1 MRGQNFRLK
10 INGMAINAA
19 TTMNYETSVDME
31 DTSSKDTT
39 GNWKEETPRMKK
51 WQGSC
56 DSLMLIEQPIGAV
69 GLIQLLGMVVTG
81 TPLECSF
88 TETAGAQNRVN
99 ASSKTLTRSGQ
110 LLINDLTVTFENG
123 QTPKISFKFL
133 GYGPL
138 K

>member
-10 INGMAINAA
+10 INNMAINAA

-39 GNWKEETPRMKK
+39 GNWKEETPRLKK

-56 DSLMLIEQPIGAV
+56 DSLMLNERVVGAA

-88 TETAGAQNRVN
+88 TETSGAQNRVN
-99 ASSKTLTRSGQ
+99 VSSNTLARSGQ

>member
-31 DTSSKDTT
+31 DTSSKD
-39 GNWKEETPRMKK
+39 ETPRLKK

-88 TETAGAQNRVN
+88 METAGAQNRVN
-99 ASSKTLTRSGQ
+99 ASSKTLARSGQ

>member
-19 TTMNYETSVDME
+19 TTMNYETTVDME

-99 ASSKTLTRSGQ
+99 ATSKILARSGQ
-110 LLINDLTVTFENG
+110 LLINDMTVTFENG

>member
-39 GNWKEETPRMKK
+39 GNWKEETPRLKK

-56 DSLMLIEQPIGAV
+56 DSLMQIEQPIGAV

-99 ASSKTLTRSGQ
+99 ATSKTLARSGQ

>member
-39 GNWKEETPRMKK
+39 GNWKEETPRLKK

-88 TETAGAQNRVN
+88 TETSGAQNRVN
-99 ASSKTLTRSGQ
+99 ATSKTLARSGQ

>member
-10 INGMAINAA
+10 INAMAIAAA
-19 TTMNYETSVDME
+19 TTMNYETNADME
-31 DTSSKDTT
+31 DTGSKDTT

-88 TETAGAQNRVN
+88 TETADRKSV
-99 ASSKTLTRSGQ
+99 
-110 LLINDLTVTFENG
+110 V
-123 QTPKISFKFL
+123 
-133 GYGPL
+133 
-138 K
+138 